1 MIFTYRKL
9 VLKILPLVLLILLGG
24 YNYGQ
29 ELKNRQTASRPF
41 KDRLFIGGSLGFSF
55 GNYSSLIE
63 VSPIFGYAVTKKF
76 VVGLGLTY
84 KYYRYNDYYRTIDSN
99 GDISGYYDLK
109 TNIYGGSIWARYFL
123 TGIGIPII
131 ENIFLHAEVEP
142 LMFNHNYRYDPSG
155 DFYDPWYTSFSKG
168 NEQISLTS
176 FFLGGGLRQML
187 GQRSYLYI
195 EVLWNFN
202 EELYTP
208 YSNPRIRIGVAVA
221 L

>member
-1 MIFTYRKL
+1 MISTSRSL
-9 VLKILPLVLLILLGG
+9 LLKILPFVLLILVSS

-29 ELKNRQTASRPF
+29 ESKNKQSSKRPF
-41 KDRLFIGGSLGFSF
+41 KERLFLGGSLGFSF

-63 VSPIFGYAVTKKF
+63 VSPLVGYAVTDRF

-84 KYYRYNDYYRTIDSN
+84 KYYRYKDYYLNYDN
-99 GDISGYYDLK
+99 GQFEDLT
-109 TNIYGGSIWARYFL
+109 TNIYGGSIWMRYFL
-123 TGIGIPII
+123 TGIGIPVI

-142 LMFNHNYRYDPSG
+142 LVFNHNYRFDPGG
-155 DFYDPWYTSFSKG
+155 DFYDPYGNRYSHD

-187 GQRSYLYI
+187 GQRSYLYL

-208 YSNPRIRIGVAVA
+208 YSNPRIRIGVAA
-221 L
+221 GL

>member
-1 MIFTYRKL
+1 MRIDYRML
-9 VLKILPLVLLILLGG
+9 LLKILPLLLLFFLSSS
-24 YNYGQ
+24 NYGQ
-29 ELKNRQTASRPF
+29 DTKSKKNNDRKF
-41 KDRLFIGGSLGFSF
+41 KDRLFVGGSLGLSF
-55 GNYSSLIE
+55 GSNSTLIE
-63 VSPIFGYAVTKKF
+63 VTPIFGYAVTEKF

-84 KYYRYNDYYRTIDSN
+84 KYYQYKDYYATIDN
-99 GDISGYYDLK
+99 GNYTGFYDLT
-109 TNIYGGSIWARYFL
+109 TNIYGGSLWMRYFL
-123 TGIGIPII
+123 AGIGIPVI

-142 LMFNHNYRYDPSG
+142 LVFNNNYRYDPGG
-155 DFYDPWYTSFSKG
+155 DFYDMYGNRYSNE

-195 EVLWNFN
+195 ELLWNFN

-208 YSNPRIRIGVAVA
+208 YSNPRIRIGVAAA